1 MEPRTTV
8 QEAIGHDESP
18 VHNWRVSQLK
28 RLGVPGRWP
37 RSAPTAS
44 TGIRWPGWRGAA
56 VSRGSPSASSADTTG
71 EERLHDRARE
81 LA

>member
-1 MEPRTTV
+1 MEPPTTG

-18 VHNWRVSQLK
+18 VHNWRVSPLK

-37 RSAPTAS
+37 RSTPTTS
-44 TGIRWPGWRGAA
+44 TGIIWPGWCGTA
-56 VSRGSPSASSADTTG
+56 VPRGSPSASSADTTG
-71 EERLHDRARE
+71 EEQLHDRARE